1 MKKTIIGGFL
11 SLIGSIWTLAILIA
25 AGNNLVSSWTTPP
38 GRLLSTV
45 FSMGLTFWFVFA
57 IALTVFGLGV
67 LAVELFKKD

>member
-38 GRLLSTV
+38 GRLLATV
-45 FSMGLTFWFVFA
+45 AEMGLTFWFVLA
-57 IALTVFGLGV
+57 VALTVFGLRV
-67 LAVELFKKD
+67 LAAELFRKD

>member
-11 SLIGSIWTLAILIA
+11 SLIGSIWTLA
-25 AGNNLVSSWTTPP
+25 AGGNLVSSWTTPP

-57 IALTVFGLGV
+57 VALTVFGLGV
-67 LAVELFKKD
+67 LAAELFRKD

>member
-25 AGNNLVSSWTTPP
+25 AGNNLVSGWTTPP

-45 FSMGLTFWFVFA
+45 FSMGLTFWFILAV
-57 IALTVFGLGV
+57 ALTVFGLGV